1 MGNDI
6 ILLGICVVILILII
20 FFYIKDRGSDK
31 KFERFDLIITENMQ
45 EIFLLKKEIAELK
58 KGDKDEI
65 SKQISD
71 EIENKI
77 APVLMSLKS
86 VDSLMKKNL
95 ALNSNEKEIIL
106 AYKNGKS
113 IEEISKEY
121 GLENSIV
128 EFILKFNKIL

>member
-20 FFYIKDRGSDK
+20 FFYIKDRGADK

-58 KGDKDEI
+58 KNIGNKDEI

-95 ALNSNEKEIIL
+95 ALNAEEIIS
-106 AYKNGKS
+106 AYKSGKS
-113 IEEISKEY
+113 IEEISKTY
-121 GLENSIV
+121 DLDTSRV
-128 EFILKFNKIL
+128 EFILKFSKIL